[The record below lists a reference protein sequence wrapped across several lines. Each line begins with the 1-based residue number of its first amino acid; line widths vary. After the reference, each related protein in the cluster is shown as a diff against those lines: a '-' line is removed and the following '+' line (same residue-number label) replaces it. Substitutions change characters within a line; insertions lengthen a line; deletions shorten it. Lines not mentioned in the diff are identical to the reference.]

1 MQVNSKDKNRKWVA
15 ADNAEVITSSVI
27 QFFLVY
33 GSMVLVL
40 LSSNVF

>member
-27 QFFLVY
+27 VFFSLWFHGFSIVIK
-33 GSMVLVL
+33 
-40 LSSNVF
+40 